1 MTSQLDVA
9 SGVSIP
15 VQFRTPTTKRYV
27 TATSHPQ
34 LSRQKVVKIAK
45 KSEGVKYLTT
55 SVRTVIKK
63 GLESG
68 KSISRNEIYL
78 RLIQQ
83 FGNDGILGPPSE
95 FCSVM
100 KPNGGG
106 ISPALAQWVRRRLE
120 GANWSIRKASVLT
133 EDSHQAGRV
142 YNTEFV
148 VRTGTQRVGSN
159 VASDAKKGCSVMVS
173 AEIYSSKVLPP
184 FIVMT
189 ATHNGTL
196 ARRFATWRDEGGD
209 ASVHFQPSHWMDTP
223 TAKKYADVWLIF
235 SLYPGQNISL
245 IWDAASAHICQ
256 EMIDYLNEKG
266 IMYEVIRAGLT
277 SIMQIC
283 DLYVNRPLK
292 AAIKKIFMRWKVSQT
307 IPPGGKYKVD
317 RVQVIQWV
325 EEAVS
330 MVNEKQNSDRKID
343 NQAFQE
349 HIGHLQ
355 ENELYNS
362 LLLNQTAEKPCVM
375 ERLGES

>member
-1 MTSQLDVA
+1 MTLDVA

-55 SVRTVIKK
+55 SVRTVSVGRSLKYPTETNFLLDKVKK

-106 ISPALAQWVRRRLE
+106 ISPALAQWK
-120 GANWSIRKASVLT
+120 IRTKLDGCTVLINAD
-133 EDSHQAGRV
+133 EVFIKFFPRD
-142 YNTEFV
+142 TEFV
-148 VRTGTQRVGSN
+148 
-159 VASDAKKGCSVMVS
+159 
-173 AEIYSSKVLPP
+173 
-184 FIVMT
+184 
-189 ATHNGTL
+189 
-196 ARRFATWRDEGGD
+196 
-209 ASVHFQPSHWMDTP
+209 
-223 TAKKYADVWLIF
+223 
-235 SLYPGQNISL
+235 
-245 IWDAASAHICQ
+245 
-256 EMIDYLNEKG
+256 
-266 IMYEVIRAGLT
+266 
-277 SIMQIC
+277 
-283 DLYVNRPLK
+283 
-292 AAIKKIFMRWKVSQT
+292 VSQT

-330 MVNEKQNSDRKID
+330 MVNEKQNSDRKIEYMFKRLGQD
-343 NQAFQE
+343 PRQPSNQAFQE

-362 LLLNQTAEKPCVM
+362 LLLNQTAENLV
-375 ERLGES
+375 